1 MVEGSG
7 ERAAARYK
15 RVDIVVALIFL
26 AFGAIVAFDSWRLGA
41 KWGEDGPQ
49 TGYFPF
55 YVALIIC
62 VSSLI
67 NLARALTVRP
77 EKHKTFVEI
86 GQLKLVLAV
95 LVPTAIYT
103 AVIGWL
109 GIYVASILFVGFF
122 MRRLGKYPWWK
133 VLAVS
138 VGNSVFFFLIFEIWF
153 SIPLPKGP
161 IEALLGLN

>member
-1 MVEGSG
+1 MAEGSH

-55 YVALIIC
+55 YVAVIIC
-62 VSSLI
+62 ISSI
-67 NLARALTVRP
+67 VNLFKALAIAP
-77 EKHKTFVEI
+77 ERDKAFVKV

-95 LVPTAIYT
+95 LLPSMVYVGSIS
-103 AVIGWL
+103 WL
-109 GIYVASILFVGFF
+109 GIYLASTLFVAFF
-122 MRRLGKYPWWK
+122 MRWLGKYTWWK
-133 VLAVS
+133 VALLS
-138 VGNSVFFFLIFEIWF
+138 VGNSVFFFLIFEVWF
-153 SIPLPKGP
+153 LIPLPKGP
-161 IEALLGLN
+161 LESALGPG